1 MPVNSSCVWIP
12 KAENN
17 QNSKLFQDLNSIL
30 QNRRFASFLWGLSKD
45 SSLMKALGIN
55 KKDSN
60 GEYLASEILDKVVN
74 GNAFTGDKYLSFV
87 SLYENLNE
95 PEKKW
100 SDAYKRYKEVK
111 ATYPE
116 LTFSIKSNDSGYYI
130 DVAFN
135 TREGRAMEAQ
145 TEFNDNLNNMLST
158 YLNTLGFKIEI
169 RDDIDSSRTI
179 PVSQSERL
187 AEGFKTVIQIAKGEK
202 GERDLPEEFSHIIIA
217 GLRNTPLVQRLLE
230 QVRKIGVKSILGES
244 YDSYK
249 KLYRNNSEKLVEE
262 AAGKI
267 LASGLKGEQ
276 IPIQRSFFERLWNFI
291 KSIFS
296 KGKVEDIDSL
306 IRKARELADILVQQL
321 DNHDTINYIDVN
333 NIYDLESMHNLES
346 HINELEATARQA
358 LDTMEKRLKLKKIM
372 NPSKEAAI
380 EGNTV
385 ASDIESAYNKG
396 NYLLSILTFINYAV
410 DDLRNLNNVVYNFRR
425 AIKNTEDIPVAQL
438 KQAIGV
444 SRDFNT
450 AMNAYPPIF
459 NKFAYIDNDEELR
472 NSIPESEIP
481 QLKRIAREGMDI
493 LEQIQGVYNDLTFN
507 TLFKF
512 FEMYVG
518 DDWII
523 KSETGEPLTLT
534 DIMSATTRDTG
545 TVARLFCAAADSPDP
560 FVTLIDYVIRKQE
573 RSISNRYKEYVDRIN
588 AAHEKYK
595 EKTGSDD
602 TSFIFHMDEGK
613 MTSMM
618 KSDIDYDKYYADLK
632 KYKEKQKNLDHA
644 DELLELELD
653 AWKRSH
659 TEKVTLPDGR
669 EEVRPKKYDSKGN
682 PLYVSRELE
691 SLNEAQR
698 EYYDEMLTIKME
710 LDALIPSKYVKTHKA
725 PQVEMNTVGEVLSS
739 GGTTKQKVKQIKE
752 IIKRKF
758 IRNDDD
764 LNFGQSLDDEI
775 DEDMTPEDAVEKAI
789 FADFDDTPLYR
800 VPLNYIRKLKGNHLE
815 NMSTD
820 YTRNMLAYA
829 SMALHFDG
837 MSQIADVMELAKDF
851 NDTRKL
857 KNKNKN
863 LRLVEKYRRNGR
875 TYKRTFSESMRGS
888 NSSKVINSMIN
899 RRIYGVETQQMT
911 EVGKVSKYKVLRSLL
926 GVNSLLGL
934 GWSILTS
941 TGAFLSGAVQIIIEG
956 LAGIKGG
963 QFNTGNTALGIVQF
977 NKNLL
982 NIISDSYTGKTTN
995 KVTALF
1001 DYFNIGGDYKGKTL
1015 RRNYR
1020 SSKLLNFLGDLV
1032 SPMAGLRV
1040 GDYMLRANVM
1050 LSYLNNFKVIKNGEI
1065 MSLYNAIEFKKINN
1079 EDGTVDYLFD
1089 VPEYVYTPDGKEVSM
1104 DDIRERIVKL
1114 DNGINGA
1121 FTQADKGTITDYIL
1135 GQFVMQFRT
1144 WMPAM
1149 LSKRFL
1155 SKRFN
1160 ALMGH
1165 EMEGYYVTVGNYL
1178 KSTFK
1183 DLWKGKWTVATNWRN
1198 LTDEQKLNM
1207 KRAIAE
1213 MAIFWVL
1220 YSIGQALQPNGDD
1233 DEKRTP
1239 EKAYVEYLIRRV
1251 TLELG
1256 ALTITPYMLNSF
1268 TTLLKSP
1275 LPAVNSLDSFMGLFD
1290 VFGGLK
1296 KIESGTYAG
1305 WPRIARDLYYLT
1317 PLKNFRK
1324 NVAFINGDYTAFNIF
1339 NM

>member
-17 QNSKLFQDLNSIL
+17 QNSKLFQDLNNIL
-30 QNRRFASFLWGLSKD
+30 QDRRFASFLWGLSKD
-45 SSLMKALGIN
+45 SSLMKALGVN

-95 PEKKW
+95 PEKRW
-100 SDAYKRYKEVK
+100 SNAYKRYKEVK
-111 ATYPE
+111 AAYPE
-116 LTFSIKSNDSGYYI
+116 LTFSIKSSDSGYYI

-169 RDDIDSSRTI
+169 RDDIASSRTV

-187 AEGFKTVIQIAKGEK
+187 AEGFKTVIQIAKGER

-217 GLRNTPLVQRLLE
+217 GIRNTPLVQRLLE

-244 YDSYK
+244 YDSYR
-249 KLYRNNSEKLVEE
+249 KLYGNNSERLVEE

-346 HINELEATARQA
+346 HVNELEAIAREA
-358 LDTMEKRLKLKKIM
+358 LDTMEKRFRLKKIM
-372 NPSKEAAI
+372 NPSREAAI

-410 DDLRNLNNVVYNFRR
+410 DDLRNLNNVVTNFRR
-425 AIKNTEDIPVAQL
+425 AVKNTEEIPVAQL

-444 SRDFNT
+444 ARDFNT
-450 AMNAYPPIF
+450 ALRAYSPLF
-459 NKFAYIDNDEELR
+459 NTLAYIENNEELR

-481 QLKRIAREGMDI
+481 QLKRIAREGLDI
-493 LEQIQGVYNDLTFN
+493 LEQIQGVHNDLTFN

-545 TVARLFCAAADSPDP
+545 TVAKFFCAAADSPDP
-560 FVTLIDYVIRKQE
+560 FVVLIDYVIRRQE

-588 AAHEKYK
+588 AAHERYK

-613 MTSMM
+613 MTPMM
-618 KSDIDYDKYYADLK
+618 KSDINYDKYFSDLK
-632 KYKEKQKNLDHA
+632 AYKEKQKNLGHS
-644 DELLELELD
+644 DELLEAEVD
-653 AWKRSH
+653 AWVKTH
-659 TEKVTLPDGR
+659 NEIVTLPNGR
-669 EEVRPKKYDSKGN
+669 EEKRPRKYDAQGN
-682 PLYVSRELE
+682 PMYVSNELE

-698 EYYDEMLTIKME
+698 EYYDEMLAIKME
-710 LDALIPSKYVKTHKA
+710 LDALIPSRYVKTHKA
-725 PQVEMNTVGEVLSS
+725 PQIEMNTVGEVLTS

-764 LNFGQSLDDEI
+764 LNFGQSLDEEI
-775 DEDMTPEDAVEKAI
+775 DEEMTPEDAIEKAI
-789 FADFDDTPLYR
+789 LADFDDTPLYR

-837 MSQIADVMELAKDF
+837 MSQISDVMELAKDF
-851 NDTRKL
+851 NETRKL
-857 KNKNKN
+857 KNTSKN

-875 TYKRTFSESMRGS
+875 TYKRTFEQSMEGS
-888 NSSKVINSMIN
+888 NSSKLLESMI
-899 RRIYGVETQQMT
+899 RRRVYSVDTQMKGD
-911 EVGKVSKYKVLRSLL
+911 VGKVSKYKVLRSIL

-934 GWSILTS
+934 GWSLLTS

-956 LAGIKGG
+956 LAGIAGG
-963 QFNTGNTALGIVQF
+963 RFNTGNTALGIIQF

-1020 SSKLLNFLGDLV
+1020 ASKLLNFLGDIV
-1032 SPMAGLRV
+1032 SPMAGLRI

-1050 LSYLNNFKVIKNGEI
+1050 LSYLNNFKVI
-1065 MSLYNAIEFKKINN
+1065 NN
-1079 EDGTVDYLFD
+1079 
-1089 VPEYVYTPDGKEVSM
+1089 
-1104 DDIRERIVKL
+1104 
-1114 DNGINGA
+1114 
-1121 FTQADKGTITDYIL
+1121 
-1135 GQFVMQFRT
+1135 
-1144 WMPAM
+1144 
-1149 LSKRFL
+1149 
-1155 SKRFN
+1155 
-1160 ALMGH
+1160 
-1165 EMEGYYVTVGNYL
+1165 
-1178 KSTFK
+1178 
-1183 DLWKGKWTVATNWRN
+1183 
-1198 LTDEQKLNM
+1198 
-1207 KRAIAE
+1207 
-1213 MAIFWVL
+1213 
-1220 YSIGQALQPNGDD
+1220 
-1233 DEKRTP
+1233 
-1239 EKAYVEYLIRRV
+1239 
-1251 TLELG
+1251 
-1256 ALTITPYMLNSF
+1256 
-1268 TTLLKSP
+1268 
-1275 LPAVNSLDSFMGLFD
+1275 
-1290 VFGGLK
+1290 
-1296 KIESGTYAG
+1296 
-1305 WPRIARDLYYLT
+1305 
-1317 PLKNFRK
+1317 
-1324 NVAFINGDYTAFNIF
+1324 
-1339 NM
+1339 

>member
-1 MPVNSSCVWIP
+1 MSVNSSCVWIP

-30 QNRRFASFLWGLSKD
+30 QDRRFASFLWGLSKD

-95 PEKKW
+95 PKEKW
-100 SDAYKRYKEVK
+100 SDAYRRYKEVK
-111 ATYPE
+111 SSYPE
-116 LTFSIKSNDSGYYI
+116 LTFSIKSKDSGYYI

-135 TREGRAMEAQ
+135 TREGRTLESQ
-145 TEFNDNLNNMLST
+145 TEFNNSLNNMLSA
-158 YLNTLGFKIEI
+158 YLNTLGFKVEI
-169 RDDIDSSRTI
+169 RDDITSSRTI

-187 AEGFKTVIQIAKGEK
+187 AEGFKTVIQIAKGER
-202 GERDLPEEFSHIIIA
+202 GERDFPEEFSHIIIA

-230 QVRKIGVKSILGES
+230 QVRKIGVKNILGES

-249 KLYRNNSEKLVEE
+249 KLYGNNSEKLVEE

-267 LASGLKGEQ
+267 LASGLRGEQ

-296 KGKVEDIDSL
+296 KGNTEDINTL
-306 IRKARELADILVQQL
+306 IRDARELADILVQQL

-333 NIYDLESMHNLES
+333 NIYDLESMHNLEA
-346 HINELEATARQA
+346 HVNELEATAREA
-358 LDTMEKRLKLKKIM
+358 LDIMEKRFKLKKIM
-372 NPSKEAAI
+372 NPSREAAI
-380 EGNTV
+380 EGNEA
-385 ASDIESAYNKG
+385 ASEIESAYNKG
-396 NYLLSILTFINYAV
+396 NYLLAILDFIHYAV
-410 DDLRNLNNVVYNFRR
+410 DDLRNLNNVVTNFRR
-425 AIKNTEDIPVAQL
+425 AVKNTEDIPVAQL

-444 SRDFNT
+444 ARDFNT
-450 AMNAYPPIF
+450 VLKAYPPLF
-459 NKFAYIDNDEELR
+459 NRLAYIENNEDLR

-481 QLKRIAREGMDI
+481 QLKRIAREGLDI
-493 LEQIQGVYNDLTFN
+493 LEQIQGVHNDLTFN

-545 TVARLFCAAADSPDP
+545 TVAKFFCAAADSPDP
-560 FVTLIDYVIRKQE
+560 FVVLLDYVIRRQE
-573 RSISNRYKEYVDRIN
+573 RSNSNRYKEYVDRVN

-602 TSFIFHMDEGK
+602 TSFVFHMDDGK

-618 KSDIDYDKYYADLK
+618 KSDIDYDKYYSDLRA
-632 KYKEKQKNLDHA
+632 YKEKMKNSGHS
-644 DELLELELD
+644 DELLEAELD
-653 AWKRSH
+653 AWKKTH
-659 TEKVTLPDGR
+659 NEKVILPNGR
-669 EEVRPKKYDSKGN
+669 EEERPRKYDAQGN
-682 PLYVSRELE
+682 PMYVSDELE

-698 EYYDEMLTIKME
+698 EYYDEMLAIKME
-710 LDALIPSKYVKTHKA
+710 LDALIPSRYVKTHKA
-725 PQVEMNTVGEVLSS
+725 PQIEMNTVGEVLSS
-739 GGTTKQKVKQIKE
+739 GGTTKQKVKQIRD

-764 LNFGQSLDDEI
+764 LNFGQSLDEELDDE
-775 DEDMTPEDAVEKAI
+775 MTPEDAVEKAI
-789 FADFDDTPLYR
+789 LADFDDTPLYR

-829 SMALHFDG
+829 SMAIHFDG

-851 NDTRKL
+851 NETRKL
-857 KNKNKN
+857 KNTGKN
-863 LRLVEKYRRNGR
+863 LRLIEKYKRNGR
-875 TYKRTFSESMRGS
+875 TYKRTFEQSMSGS
-888 NSSKVINSMIN
+888 NSSKLLESMI
-899 RRIYGVETQQMT
+899 RRRVYGVETRMR
-911 EVGKVSKYKVLRSLL
+911 EDVGKVSKYKVLHSIL

-941 TGAFLSGAVQIIIEG
+941 TGAYLSGAVQIIIEG
-956 LAGIKGG
+956 LAGIAGG
-963 QFNTGNTALGIVQF
+963 TFHTGNTALGILQF

-982 NIISDSYTGKTTN
+982 KIVSDSYTGKTTN

-1001 DYFNIGGDYKGKTL
+1001 DYFNMGGDYKGKTL

-1020 SSKLLNFLGDLV
+1020 ASKLLNFLGDIT
-1032 SPMAGLRV
+1032 SPMAGLRI

-1050 LSYLNNFKVIKNGEI
+1050 LSYLNNFKVVKNGET

-1089 VPEYVYTPDGKEVSM
+1089 VPEYVYTPDGKEVSI

-1121 FTQADKGTITDYIL
+1121 FTQSDKGMVTDYIM
-1135 GQFVMQFRT
+1135 GQFLMQFRT

-1149 LSKRFL
+1149 LSKRLL

-1160 ALMGH
+1160 AIMGQD
-1165 EMEGYYVTVGNYL
+1165 MEGYYVTLFHYL
-1178 KSTFK
+1178 KATFK
-1183 DLWKGKWTVATNWRN
+1183 DLWKGKFTLITNWRN
-1198 LTDEQKLNM
+1198 MTDAEKLNA
-1207 KRAIAE
+1207 RRSLVE
-1213 MAIFWVL
+1213 MAVFWVL
-1220 YSIGQALQPNGDD
+1220 YFIGQSMAPGGDD
-1233 DEKRTP
+1233 DKKRTP
-1239 EKAYVEYLIRRV
+1239 ESAYVEYLIRRV

-1256 ALTITPYMLNSF
+1256 ALTASPMFFDSIITLF
-1268 TTLLKSP
+1268 KSP
-1275 LPAVNSLDSFMGLFD
+1275 LPAVNSFDSFMSLFD
-1290 VFGGLK
+1290 VFNWGK
-1296 KIESGTYAG
+1296 TIESGTYAG

-1324 NVAFINGDYTAFNIF
+1324 NVSFINGDYTAFNIF
-1339 NM
+1339 NS